1 MKRRLTVSTIIIA
14 LLSSLAMGQKKD
26 KQPPP
31 VQTPDAYRGA
41 DATTQTGAQ
50 SFGDLR
56 WFEVFKDERLQEL
69 IRIAVI
75 QNYDLGRAVAR
86 INAARA
92 QLGLARA
99 DQYPN
104 LDVSADGS
112 VTRLPKGGS
121 QGELPNGTQRNVSF
135 GRVLLNLLTFEI
147 DIWGRVRNTKNAR
160 AADLAATEEDRNAAL
175 TVVVSSVATAYLQL
189 RELDLELDI
198 SQRTLATR
206 RESLRIITLRT
217 NAGIATTLDQRQ
229 AEQLVY
235 SAAAAVPDVQRRI
248 EQTENFI
255 GLLLGQNPAPVLRGR
270 ELIAQ
275 DISPTVPPGLPS
287 SLLHRR
293 PDIRSAEHT
302 LVAANFSVDAAEQLT
317 FPGSP
322 WTPFWEDLAI
332 RFPMCLVVLGE

>member
-1 MKRRLTVSTIIIA
+1 
-14 LLSSLAMGQKKD
+14 MGQKKD